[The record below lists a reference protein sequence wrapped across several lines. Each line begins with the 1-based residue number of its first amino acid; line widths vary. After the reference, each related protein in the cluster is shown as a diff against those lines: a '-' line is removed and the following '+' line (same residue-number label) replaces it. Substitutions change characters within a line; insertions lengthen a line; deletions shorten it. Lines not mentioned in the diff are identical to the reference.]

1 MLITWDEKKN
11 EANFKKHG
19 VWFEEAQAVIVNPLS
34 LMAPNE
40 HSDGDRM
47 EYLGYSAENRLLYL
61 VTVEK
66 DEEIIRIVSARI
78 ATNHE
83 REKYEEGI

>member
-1 MLITWDEKKN
+1 MNDYHLGRQEKR
-11 EANFKKHG
+11 ANFKKHY
-19 VWFEEAQAVIVNPLS
+19 PLS
-34 LMAPNE
+34 LIAPNE

-47 EYLGYSAENRLLYL
+47 EYLGYSIENRLVYL

-66 DEEIIRIVSARI
+66 DEEVIRIVSARK
-78 ATNHE
+78 ATTYE